1 MNNSYLTEVDLIQV
15 GLIQNEMPFPGEVST
30 EIRGSKAS
38 CVYLKKTKN
47 MYALYLGHIHAIFY
61 D

>member
-1 MNNSYLTEVDLIQV
+1 
-15 GLIQNEMPFPGEVST
+15 MPFPGEVST